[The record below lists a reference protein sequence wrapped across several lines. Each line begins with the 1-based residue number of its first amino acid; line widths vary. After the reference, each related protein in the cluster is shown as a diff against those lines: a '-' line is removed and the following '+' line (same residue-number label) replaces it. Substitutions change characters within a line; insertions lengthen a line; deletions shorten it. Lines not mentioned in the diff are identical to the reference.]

1 MRPSG
6 FFSWSHLRFLRPP
19 HNNALLRMCNLVK
32 RPVGIWFQR
41 YLFPQGI
48 DHNSLGC
55 NSNSGPNASDIQFS
69 RYLVC
74 ASMVY
79 WLVHFASIV
88 PARSQNLSYF
98 WHETKERPALMIA
111 FLPVFVHTYNAGLS
125 IAYIYCY
132 TTFLCGQNCYKKV
145 TFRTESYKKYP
156 FWSIKSDGTSSLC
169 LPVATL
175 VFPPPPTHTQPA
187 PPPSL
192 DPTSMYGTI

>member
-1 MRPSG
+1 
-6 FFSWSHLRFLRPP
+6 
-19 HNNALLRMCNLVK
+19 
-32 RPVGIWFQR
+32 
-41 YLFPQGI
+41 
-48 DHNSLGC
+48 
-55 NSNSGPNASDIQFS
+55 
-69 RYLVC
+69 
-74 ASMVY
+74 MVY

-175 VFPPPPTHTQPA
+175 VFPPPPTHTQPPPPA
-187 PPPSL
+187 PPPLWTPRLCMALYRIAKNIIPLLYRKS
-192 DPTSMYGTI
+192 DD